1 MNCIHPYF
9 YNELD
14 NNKTIKRNSPLAFY
28 FLKFINTS
36 YNLIVPEYYIFLVY
50 DTNILYCLNTSLQVY
65 VFFFTVKIFALLLKL
80 H

>member
-1 MNCIHPYF
+1 MNWT
-9 YNELD
+9 
-14 NNKTIKRNSPLAFY
+14 TIKRLKETLFWRLRY

-36 YNLIVPEYYIFLVY
+36 YNLIVPEYFIFLVY
-50 DTNILYCLNTSLQVY
+50 DTYILYCLNTSLQVY